1 MKRKSKV
8 IILRR
13 IKNIYKDLNEMYK
26 VLKLTKILKNINEV
40 KEYIKE
46 KYNLNLTGEEMMF
59 LTIHLKR
66 ISTN

>member
-46 KYNLNLTGEEMMF
+46 IKNSN
-59 LTIHLKR
+59 TILVNTKMK
-66 ISTN
+66 

>member
-46 KYNLNLTGEEMMF
+46 IKNSNAILVNTKM
-59 LTIHLKR
+59 K
-66 ISTN
+66 

>member
-13 IKNIYKDLNEMYK
+13 IKNIYKDLNEMYN

-46 KYNLNLTGEEMMF
+46 IKNSN
-59 LTIHLKR
+59 TILVNTKMK
-66 ISTN
+66 